1 MSVQSQTHCFEE
13 ITMLV
18 PGLFAEAFAPAEVT
32 YRHERMLADAGPLHH
47 HRPFTGWLRVRRGG
61 ARRVGRPAAAR

>member
-1 MSVQSQTHCFEE
+1 
-13 ITMLV
+13 MLV